1 MSGRSALTLW
11 IVSVLVAM
19 PTLHGCHPGSTPTRV
34 DSGVAWVEQVSG
46 TDASL
51 RGVSAVSATVAW
63 ASGTGGT
70 CLRTVDGGR
79 TWLRVAAPGAER
91 LDFRDIEALDADTA
105 WLMATAGRIYRTTDG
120 GASWQL
126 QLADDQ
132 PGVFLDA
139 IAFWN
144 GEDGIAFGDPVDG
157 AFLVLLTNNGGRQW
171 RRVEP
176 SFLPPPLPGEVGF
189 AGSGTCLTVKG
200 TDDAWFGTG
209 GGPAARV
216 FHSSDRG
223 RSWRAVPA
231 PLVSA
236 TASAGIFGLAFADH
250 HTGVAVGGDYSRPR
264 AALNVAALT
273 RDGGR
278 TWRPVRRAA
287 PAGYRSGVAF
297 APGLGASVFVAVG
310 TSGADISRDTGETWM
325 PLCGRTLNSISC
337 AAQAPVGW
345 AVGPK
350 GRIVRLEGTEKG
362 LNSGART
369 TALRERLRGSL
380 RAGTTAPFSQL

>member
-1 MSGRSALTLW
+1 MSGQSALTLGM
-11 IVSVLVAM
+11 VSVLVAV
-19 PTLHGCHPGSTPTRV
+19 PTFHGCNPGSTPPRA
-34 DSGVAWVEQVSG
+34 DSGMACVEQASG
-46 TDASL
+46 TDAGL

-79 TWLRVAAPGAER
+79 TWLTVEVPGAER

-132 PGVFLDA
+132 PEIFLDA

-144 GEDGIAFGDPVDG
+144 REDGIAFGDPVDG

-176 SFLPPPLPGEVGF
+176 SLIPPPLPGEVGF
-189 AGSGTCLTVKG
+189 AGSGTCLTIKG

-209 GGPAARV
+209 GRTAARV

-231 PLVSA
+231 PVVSG
-236 TASAGIFGLAFADH
+236 TASAGIFGLAFANH
-250 HTGVAVGGDYSRPR
+250 RTGVAVGGDYSRPR

-278 TWRPVRRAA
+278 TWRPVRRSA

-310 TSGADISRDTGETWM
+310 ISGADISRDGGETWT
-325 PLCGRTLNSISC
+325 PIGTRSLNGISFAGRT
-337 AAQAPVGW
+337 PVGW
-345 AVGPK
+345 AVGPD
-350 GRIVRLEGTEKG
+350 G
-362 LNSGART
+362 LILKIGGPGQQ
-369 TALRERLRGSL
+369 E
-380 RAGTTAPFSQL
+380 